1 MSDTTTNGTQTS
13 QMVLRLM
20 EEAEL
25 SATDISE
32 AMGRRVSRRTI
43 YRWAKGE
50 SEPQQGSDI
59 DALKAVYK
67 DWLVDHMKKE
77 ETG

>member
-1 MSDTTTNGTQTS
+1 MGESEIYASPGA
-13 QMVLRLM
+13 MVMRLM
-20 EEAEL
+20 KEAEL

-59 DALKAVYK
+59 DALKVVYE
-67 DWLVDHMKKE
+67 DWLIDPAKKKE

>member
-1 MSDTTTNGTQTS
+1 MSDTTTNGTPTR